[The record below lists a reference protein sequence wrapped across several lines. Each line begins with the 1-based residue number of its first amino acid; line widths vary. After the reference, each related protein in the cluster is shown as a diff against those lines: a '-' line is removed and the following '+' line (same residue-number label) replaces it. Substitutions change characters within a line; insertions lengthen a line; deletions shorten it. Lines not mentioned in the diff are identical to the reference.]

1 MERFYMTNRGLDYVA
16 KTASGY
22 VLKITKG
29 KFGDGVSNG
38 TITELSDL
46 VNPLGEL
53 AISKITAN
61 NGSVK
66 IDTQFSNMVDGSI
79 LPPFYLKELG
89 LFAKLV
95 KDGEDDPNY
104 PETLIAYSCTL
115 PNEQGE
121 RIPGVLTEYII
132 SWPYSVTNSEN
143 VEVVISSM
151 AYVKQKEYDSYISE
165 NDKNISELQS
175 RTNVEVVYRDETGS
189 GEANTLCFI
198 IDEDKPDSPESPEE
212 INAVAFDN
220 VAFAEEA
227 PIDGKT
233 ENYFE
238 VSGGS
243 EGASGD
249 AGKKI
254 VMQNGKLTVLDEPDE
269 DTVFLFDEEN

>member
-1 MERFYMTNRGLDYVA
+1 MAETINY
-16 KTASGY
+16 K
-22 VLKITKG
+22 LKIPT
-29 KFGDGVSNG
+29 
-38 TITELSDL
+38 LSD
-46 VNPLGEL
+46 P
-53 AISKITAN
+53 SDIT
-61 NGSVK
+61 
-66 IDTQFSNMVDGSI
+66 
-79 LPPFYLKELG
+79 
-89 LFAKLV
+89 
-95 KDGEDDPNY
+95 
-104 PETLIAYSCTL
+104 
-115 PNEQGE
+115 
-121 RIPGVLTEYII
+121 
-132 SWPYSVTNSEN
+132 
-143 VEVVISSM
+143 VISE
-151 AYVKQKEYDSYISE
+151 AIKQIDQILYK
-165 NDKNISELQS
+165 LQS

-220 VAFAEEA
+220 VAFADEA
-227 PIDGKT
+227 PIDGVM

>member
-1 MERFYMTNRGLDYVA
+1 MCLMAETINY
-16 KTASGY
+16 K
-22 VLKITKG
+22 LKIPT
-29 KFGDGVSNG
+29 
-38 TITELSDL
+38 LSD
-46 VNPLGEL
+46 P
-53 AISKITAN
+53 SDIT
-61 NGSVK
+61 
-66 IDTQFSNMVDGSI
+66 
-79 LPPFYLKELG
+79 
-89 LFAKLV
+89 
-95 KDGEDDPNY
+95 
-104 PETLIAYSCTL
+104 
-115 PNEQGE
+115 
-121 RIPGVLTEYII
+121 
-132 SWPYSVTNSEN
+132 
-143 VEVVISSM
+143 VISE
-151 AYVKQKEYDSYISE
+151 AIKQIDQILYK
-165 NDKNISELQS
+165 LQS

-198 IDEDKPDSPESPEE
+198 IDEDKPDNPESPEE

-220 VAFAEEA
+220 VAFADEA

>member
-1 MERFYMTNRGLDYVA
+1 MAETINY
-16 KTASGY
+16 K
-22 VLKITKG
+22 LKIPT
-29 KFGDGVSNG
+29 
-38 TITELSDL
+38 LSD
-46 VNPLGEL
+46 P
-53 AISKITAN
+53 SDIT
-61 NGSVK
+61 
-66 IDTQFSNMVDGSI
+66 
-79 LPPFYLKELG
+79 
-89 LFAKLV
+89 
-95 KDGEDDPNY
+95 
-104 PETLIAYSCTL
+104 
-115 PNEQGE
+115 
-121 RIPGVLTEYII
+121 
-132 SWPYSVTNSEN
+132 
-143 VEVVISSM
+143 VISE
-151 AYVKQKEYDSYISE
+151 AIKQIDQILYK
-165 NDKNISELQS
+165 LQS
-175 RTNVEVVYRDETGS
+175 RTNVEVVYRNETGS

-227 PIDGKT
+227 AIDGKT